1 MKVTIWVDMEG
12 MAGIVAWEQVMGGGA
27 RQEEGRRLL
36 TGEVNAAVRGAKA
49 AGASEIV
56 VMDCHGAG
64 GAFTFKSFIPD
75 QLERGAEYV
84 QGHPWLRY
92 TEPLERG
99 CDAALM
105 VGFHAMAGTPDGV
118 LSHTIST
125 EALYAAYINDTLVG
139 EAGLCAAVC
148 GIWDVPMLL
157 VTGDTATCR
166 EARELLGDGIVEA
179 PVKVGLGRYSARN
192 LAHADACDLI
202 ETKAIEAL
210 SDLHRVR
217 PYKPAEP
224 AAIRFELAT
233 AEDAKR
239 YTAHPAVER
248 AGDRTVIARADTF
261 KDAWDMIWNR

>member
-12 MAGIVAWEQVMGGGA
+12 VAGIVAWEQVMGGGV
-27 RQEEGRRLL
+27 RYEEGRRLL
-36 TGEVNAAVRGAKA
+36 TAEVNAAVRGAKA
-49 AGASEIV
+49 AGATEIV
-56 VMDCHGAG
+56 VLDCHGAG
-64 GAFTFKSFIPD
+64 GAYTFKSFLPD

-92 TEPLERG
+92 TEPLEQG

-125 EALYAAYINDTLVG
+125 EALYNAYINDTLVG

-148 GIWDVPMLL
+148 GIWDVPVLL

-166 EARELLGDGIVEA
+166 EARALLGDGIVEA

-192 LAHADACDLI
+192 LAPADACDLI
-202 ETKAIEAL
+202 ETRTVEAL
-210 SDLHRVR
+210 SDLTRVP
-217 PYKPAEP
+217 PYKPDEP
-224 AAIRFELAT
+224 ATVRFELAT

-239 YTAHPAVER
+239 YLAHPAVVRE
-248 AGDRTVIARADTF
+248 GDRCVASRAATF
-261 KDAWDMIWNR
+261 QEAWDQIWNR

>member
-12 MAGIVAWEQVMGGGA
+12 MAGISVWPQVMGGGE

-36 TGEVNAAVRGAKA
+36 TAEVNAAVRGAKA
-49 AGASEIV
+49 AGATEIV

-64 GAFTFKSFIPD
+64 GAYTFNSFIPD
-75 QLERGAEYV
+75 KLERGAEYV
-84 QGHPWLRY
+84 EGHAWLRY
-92 TEPLERG
+92 TEPLEG

-118 LSHTIST
+118 LSHTISS
-125 EALYAAYINDTLVG
+125 EALYNAFINDTLVG

-148 GIWDVPMLL
+148 GIYDVPVLL
-157 VTGDTATCR
+157 ITGDTATCK

-179 PVKVGLGRYSARN
+179 PVKVGLGRFAARHM
-192 LAHADACDLI
+192 APADACDLI
-202 ETKAIEAL
+202 KAKAKEAL
-210 SDLHRVR
+210 SDLTRVP

-224 AAIRFELAT
+224 SVIRFELAT

-239 YTAHPAVER
+239 YTVHPAVEKE
-248 AGDRTVIARADTF
+248 GDRTVISRGETF
-261 KDAWDMIWNR
+261 RQAWEQIWTR